1 MTQTK
6 YVVGAGGGCFTGDTL
21 VSTPNGQVRI
31 DELKEGSEVIS
42 FDDKANTHIAKV
54 LKVHVH
60 ENEQVYRYGFWGDEY
75 VDATPNHWVLNQYNA
90 FVAIGSLGFD
100 DCLVDV
106 MGHLRPI
113 TSRKDLGTATVYN
126 LTVEQQHTFI
136 ANNIRVHNAGI
147 GLRVAG
153 AGGGGG
159 KGGGG
164 SRSTPTE
171 ADDTLQ
177 SVQFANVV
185 DLISEG
191 EIGGLDDG
199 NKSIFLD
206 DTPVEAADG
215 SNNFEGFTIATRVG
229 TQTQTHLAGPFNAT
243 ERETGVS
250 VEVTKDN
257 PVTRSITDTD
267 VDRLRVTLTIP
278 SLQIL
283 EDDGDIVG
291 HSVQIKIQIQY
302 NGGGYN
308 DVINDTI
315 SGKSS
320 NRYQRDYLVDLT
332 GSFPVDVRVVRVSAD
347 ETSAKRASTTNFQSF
362 TEIIDEKFRYP
373 NSALVGL
380 RFDSRQFNSVPN
392 RKYLIRGIKVKIP
405 SNATVDTTTHL
416 GRITYS
422 GIWDGTFQAATW
434 TNDPAWCL
442 YDLLISER
450 YGAGVPE
457 STLDKYDFFAISQYC
472 NELVDNGAGGQEPRF
487 SLNMLINSRD
497 EVYNVIQQM
506 TAIFRGIAYYGAGT
520 LQLLQDKPSDPQY
533 LLSPSNVVDGIFQYQ
548 GTSQKAR
555 HTVAVVA
562 WQSYDT
568 RGDVEYEYVEDHDA
582 VAKYGIIKKDIKAV
596 GCYSQGQANR
606 IGKWTLLSEQNLTE
620 TIQFSIG
627 IESGIILR
635 PGMVVD
641 IADPVRAGR
650 RLSGRVKLSTTTKI
664 TTDSANGLVTALA
677 AANNP
682 KLSVILSTGLVEQR
696 DVPVG
701 GIKLIGGKET
711 ASIGRFDLETGS
723 DALLLEDGER
733 YMQQGTTVAD
743 GAEIDVATAFSEAP
757 VTGSIFLFQND
768 EIQSQ
773 QFRVLSVAEGEGG
786 TLGVSAIAYNSTIY
800 DAVEKDLELT
810 NRDISNLSL
819 IPNAVDSIS
828 LEEFLY
834 EEGSSV
840 HVGASISWNHDR
852 VNVSEFRVQYRIDND
867 NWQAVETSSPSVTL
881 RTLRAGRLYVQIQ
894 AKNSLGK
901 GSQITA
907 SNFQLVGKTAAPADV
922 ANFSMIP
929 VNGQARLTWTEATDL
944 DVRVGGYVRLRHSP
958 NLTSVTWP
966 NSTSISEQIAG
977 SATEAYADLKPGT
990 YSAKFVDSEGRESLN
1005 AALIEFTKPDL
1016 QSVQVVGAL
1025 GSTEDPSFSGIKTN
1039 LVVDAVT
1046 NELELGETGSE
1057 LAASGDFDLE
1067 DGTALLLEDASN
1079 YQLQGDNA
1087 LHTTGVY
1094 KFNGGNAFALS
1105 DVFSLRLNSTLRAR
1119 SFFPYGE
1126 KIDDEPDIDA
1136 VTDFDGAAPNTCDVK
1151 LFIQTTQDDP
1161 AGSPAYTSLRRFN
1174 NAEFKARAFKVE
1186 AHFSTGGGQ
1195 EQIAVDQLR
1204 IQAEMPIRTVTGTV
1218 TTSTSADVS
1227 VAYGAGNRFYVTP
1240 SVGIVFTTNA
1250 SGDYYVISNSTAT
1263 GFDVS
1268 VYNSSDTRIA
1278 KTVNW
1283 TATGYG
1289 IG

>member
-6 YVVGAGGGCFTGDTL
+6 YVVGAGGGGCFTGDTL
-21 VSTPNGQVRI
+21 VSTPDGQVRI

-42 FDDKANTHIAKV
+42 FDDKGNTHVAKV

-60 ENEQVYRYGFWGDEY
+60 ENEQVFRYGFWGDEY

-100 DCLVDV
+100 DCLIDV
-106 MGHLRPI
+106 MGHLRPMM
-113 TSRKDLGTATVYN
+113 SQEELGTFTVYN
-126 LTVEQQHTFI
+126 LTVERQHTFI
-136 ANNIRVHNAGI
+136 ANNIRVHNAGLGARI
-147 GLRVAG
+147 AG
-153 AGGGGG
+153 AGGGGR

-164 SRSTPTE
+164 RSTPTE

-177 SVQFANVV
+177 STQFANVL

-191 EIGGLDDG
+191 EIGGLENG

-215 SNNFEGFTIATRVG
+215 SNNFEGFSIVTRVG
-229 TQTQTHLAGPFNAT
+229 TQTQTHLAGPFNTT
-243 ERETGVS
+243 EREQAVN
-250 VEVTKDN
+250 VEVTKDIS
-257 PVTRSITDTD
+257 VTRQITDTD

-278 SLQIL
+278 SLQKI
-283 EDDGDIVG
+283 EDDGDIKGNRVK
-291 HSVQIKIQIQY
+291 IKIQIQY
-302 NGGGYN
+302 NNGGYN
-308 DVINDTI
+308 DVITDKI

-320 NRYQRDYLVDLT
+320 NRYQRDYLIDLT
-332 GSFPVDVRVVRVSAD
+332 GSFPVDVRMVRVSAD
-347 ETSAKRASTTNFQSF
+347 ETSTKRASTTIFQSF
-362 TEIIDEKFRYP
+362 TEIIDDKFRYP

-380 RFDSRQFNSVPN
+380 RFDSRQFSSIPT

-457 STLDKYDFFAISQYC
+457 SSLDKYDFFAISQYC
-472 NELVDNGAGGQEPRF
+472 NELVDDGAGDQEPRF
-487 SLNMLINSRD
+487 SCNMLINSRD

-506 TAIFRGIAYYGAGT
+506 TAIFRGISYYGVGT

-533 LLSPSNVVDGIFQYQ
+533 LLGPSNVVDGLFEYQ

-555 HTVAVVA
+555 HTVVVVA

-568 RGDVEYEYVEDHDA
+568 NGNVEYEYVEDHDA
-582 VAKYGIIKKDIKAV
+582 VAKYGIIKKDIKAI
-596 GCYSQGQANR
+596 GCYSQGQAHR

-620 TIQFSIG
+620 TIQFAVAL
-627 IESGIILR
+627 ESGIILR

-641 IADPVRAGR
+641 IADPVRAGAR
-650 RLSGRVKLSTTTKI
+650 RSGRIKSATTTQI
-664 TTDSANGLVTALA
+664 TTDSSNGLFTSLA

-682 KLSVILSTGLVEQR
+682 KLSVMLPTGLVER
-696 DVPVG
+696 KDVPVG
-701 GIKLIGGKET
+701 GI
-711 ASIGRFDLETGS
+711 
-723 DALLLEDGER
+723 
-733 YMQQGTTVAD
+733 TVLAD
-743 GAEIDVATAFSEAP
+743 GTAEIDVDSAFSEAP
-757 VTGSIFLFQND
+757 VAGSVFLFQND

-773 QFRVLSVAEGEGG
+773 QFRVVSVAESEEGIY
-786 TLGVSAIAYNSTIY
+786 GVSAVAYNSTIY
-800 DAVEKDLELT
+800 DAVESDNELT
-810 NRDISNLSL
+810 TRDITDLSL
-819 IPNAVDSIS
+819 IPNAVDSVS
-828 LEEFLY
+828 VEEFLY

-840 HVGASISWNHDR
+840 HVGALVSWNHDR
-852 VNVSEFRVQYRIDND
+852 VNVNEFVVQYRIDDD
-867 NWQAVETSSPSVTL
+867 NWQAVITSSPSVTL
-881 RTLRAGRLYVQIQ
+881 RTLRAGRFYVQIQ
-894 AKNSLGK
+894 AKNSLNK

-907 SNFQLVGKTAAPADV
+907 ADFQLEGKTAAPAGV
-922 ANFSMIP
+922 SGFSMIP
-929 VNGQARLTWTEATDL
+929 VNGQARLTWTQATEL

-958 NLTSVTWP
+958 NLSGVTWP

-990 YSAKFVDSEGRESLN
+990 YSAKFVDSGGRESLI
-1005 AALIEFTKPDL
+1005 AALIEFTKADL
-1016 QSVQVVGAL
+1016 QNVEVVGAL
-1025 GSTEDPSFSGIKTN
+1025 SSTEDPSFTGPKTN
-1039 LVVDAVT
+1039 LVVDAVN
-1046 NELELGETGSE
+1046 NELELGTTGEE
-1057 LAASGDFDLE
+1057 LSGLGILALE
-1067 DGTALLLEDASN
+1067 DGFNLLFEDGENLE
-1079 YQLQGDNA
+1079 LQGNSKF
-1087 LHTTGVY
+1087 HTSGVY

-1105 DVFSLRLNSTLRAR
+1105 DVFSLRLNSTLRVR
-1119 SFFPYGE
+1119 GFFPYGE
-1126 KIDDEPDIDA
+1126 RIDDEPDFDLI
-1136 VTDFDGAAPNTCDVK
+1136 TEFDGTAPNTTDVQ

-1161 AGSPAYTSLRRFN
+1161 AGSPTYTSLRRFN

-1186 AHFSTGGGQ
+1186 AHFSTGGPQ

-1204 IQAEMPIRTVTGTV
+1204 IEAEMPIRTLTGTV
-1218 TTSTSADVS
+1218 TTSPSADVS
-1227 VAYGAGNRFYVTP
+1227 VAYGAGNKFYVP
-1240 SVGIVFTTNA
+1240 PDVGIVMAAQA
-1250 SGDYYVISNSTAT
+1250 SGENYVISNPAAT

-1268 VYNSSDTRIA
+1268 VYDSPGGTRIQ
-1278 KTVNW
+1278 KTITW

>member
-6 YVVGAGGGCFTGDTL
+6 YVVGAGGG
-21 VSTPNGQVRI
+21 
-31 DELKEGSEVIS
+31 
-42 FDDKANTHIAKV
+42 
-54 LKVHVH
+54 
-60 ENEQVYRYGFWGDEY
+60 
-75 VDATPNHWVLNQYNA
+75 
-90 FVAIGSLGFD
+90 
-100 DCLVDV
+100 
-106 MGHLRPI
+106 
-113 TSRKDLGTATVYN
+113 
-126 LTVEQQHTFI
+126 
-136 ANNIRVHNAGI
+136 
-147 GLRVAG
+147 
-153 AGGGGG
+153 GG

-164 SRSTPTE
+164 RSTPTE

-177 SVQFANVV
+177 SKQFATVV

-191 EIGGLDDG
+191 EIGGLEDG

-206 DTPVEAADG
+206 DTPVQAANG
-215 SNNFEGFTIATRVG
+215 SNNFEGFTVVTRVG
-229 TQTQTHLAGPFNAT
+229 TQGQAHLPGKFGPPSDPEPVGAPATNEDGTDDGAVAG
-243 ERETGVS
+243 S
-250 VEVTKDN
+250 
-257 PVTRSITDTD
+257 VTRSIGSASSS
-267 VDRLRVTLTIP
+267 VDQVRVTLSIP
-278 SLQIL
+278 SLQVL
-283 EDDGDIVG
+283 ESDGDIVG
-291 HSVQIKIQIQY
+291 NSVQIKIQTQY
-302 NGGGYN
+302 ADQTEFS
-308 DVINDTI
+308 DVFTDTI

-320 NRYQRDYLVDLT
+320 NAYQRDYLINLT
-332 GSFPVDVRVVRVSAD
+332 GALPVQVRMLRVSRD
-347 ETSAKRASTTNFQSF
+347 EDSQKRQSTTIFQHY
-362 TEIIDEKFRYP
+362 TEIITDKFAYP

-380 RFDSRQFNSVPN
+380 RFDSSQFNSIPT

-422 GIWDGTFQAATW
+422 GVWDGTFQAATW

-457 STLDKYDFFAISQYC
+457 SALDKYDFFAISQYC
-472 NELVDNGAGGQEPRF
+472 NELVDDGAGDVEPRF

-506 TAIFRGIAYYGAGT
+506 TAIFRGISYYGAGT

-582 VAKYGIIKKDIKAV
+582 VAKYGIIKKDIKAI
-596 GCYSQGQANR
+596 GCYSQGQAHR

-620 TIQFSIG
+620 TIQFSVAID
-627 IESGIILR
+627 SGIILR

-650 RLSGRVKLSTTTKI
+650 RLSGRVKTATTTKI
-664 TTDSANGLVTALA
+664 VTDHADGLVTSLA

-682 KLSVILSTGLVEQR
+682 KLSVILPTGLVEQK

-701 GIKLIGGKET
+701 GITLVGGTET
-711 ASIGRFDLETGS
+711 DSIGRIDLENDV
-723 DALLLEDGER
+723 DALLLEDGDR
-733 YMQQGTTVAD
+733 YMQQGTTIAD
-743 GAEIDVATAFSEAP
+743 GAEIDVSSAFSEAP
-757 VTGSIFLFQND
+757 AAGSVFLFQND

-773 QFRVLSVAEGEGG
+773 QFRVVSVAESGEGIY
-786 TLGVSAIAYNSTIY
+786 GVSAVAYNSTIY
-800 DAVEKDLELT
+800 DAVESDNELT
-810 NRDISNLSL
+810 TRDISNLSL

-828 LEEFLY
+828 LNEFLY
-834 EEGSSV
+834 EEGSTV
-840 HVGASISWNHDR
+840 HVGASVSWNHDR
-852 VNVSEFRVQYRIDND
+852 VNVNEFRVQYRVDND

-907 SNFQLVGKTAAPADV
+907 ANFKLDGKTAAPANV
-922 ANFSMIP
+922 QGFSMIP
-929 VNGQARLTWTEATDL
+929 VNGQARLTWTQATDL

-958 NLTSVTWP
+958 DLSGVTWP
-966 NSTSISEQIAG
+966 NSTSISEQISG

-990 YSAKFVDSEGRESLN
+990 YSAKFVDSGGRESLT

-1016 QSVQVVGAL
+1016 ESVEVVGAL
-1025 GSTEDPSFSGIKTN
+1025 GSTEDPSFSGTKTN

-1057 LAASGDFDLE
+1057 LAATGDFDLE
-1067 DGTALLLEDASN
+1067 DGNSLLLEDGST

-1087 LHTTGVY
+1087 LHQSGTYV
-1094 KFNGGNAFALS
+1094 FNGGNTFTLS
-1105 DVFSLRLNSTLRAR
+1105 DVFSLRLDSTLRAR

-1126 KIDDEPDIDA
+1126 RIDDEPDIDA
-1136 VTDFDGAAPNTCDVK
+1136 VTDFDGTAPNTCDIE
-1151 LFIQTTQDDP
+1151 LYIRTTQDDP
-1161 AGSPAYTSLRRFN
+1161 AGSHTFTSWRRFN
-1174 NAEFKARAFKVE
+1174 NAQFKARGYQVKAE
-1186 AHFSTGGGQ
+1186 FSTGGPQ

-1204 IQAEMPIRTVTGTV
+1204 VQAAMPRRSVTGSV

-1227 VAYGAGNRFYVTP
+1227 VTYGTGNKFYVTP

-1250 SGDYYVISNSTAT
+1250 TGDYYVISNSTAT

-1268 VYNSSDTRIA
+1268 VYNFSDTRIA

>member
-6 YVVGAGGGCFTGDTL
+6 YVVGAGGG
-21 VSTPNGQVRI
+21 
-31 DELKEGSEVIS
+31 
-42 FDDKANTHIAKV
+42 
-54 LKVHVH
+54 
-60 ENEQVYRYGFWGDEY
+60 
-75 VDATPNHWVLNQYNA
+75 
-90 FVAIGSLGFD
+90 
-100 DCLVDV
+100 
-106 MGHLRPI
+106 
-113 TSRKDLGTATVYN
+113 
-126 LTVEQQHTFI
+126 
-136 ANNIRVHNAGI
+136 
-147 GLRVAG
+147 
-153 AGGGGG
+153 GG

-164 SRSTPTE
+164 RSTPTE

-177 SVQFANVV
+177 SKQFATVV

-191 EIGGLDDG
+191 EIGGLEDG

-206 DTPVEAADG
+206 DTPVQAANG
-215 SNNFEGFTIATRVG
+215 SNNFEGFTVVTRVG
-229 TQTQTHLAGPFNAT
+229 TQGQAHLPGKFGPPSDPEPVGAPATNEDGTDDGAVAG
-243 ERETGVS
+243 S
-250 VEVTKDN
+250 
-257 PVTRSITDTD
+257 VTRSIGSASSS
-267 VDRLRVTLTIP
+267 VDQVRVTLSIP
-278 SLQIL
+278 SLQVL
-283 EDDGDIVG
+283 ESDGDIVG
-291 HSVQIKIQIQY
+291 NSVQIKIQTQY
-302 NGGGYN
+302 ADQTEFS
-308 DVINDTI
+308 DVFTDTI

-320 NRYQRDYLVDLT
+320 NAYQRDYLINLT
-332 GSFPVDVRVVRVSAD
+332 GALPVQVRMLRVSRD
-347 ETSAKRASTTNFQSF
+347 EDSQKRQSTTIFQHY
-362 TEIIDEKFRYP
+362 TEIITDKFAYP

-380 RFDSRQFNSVPN
+380 RFDSSQFNSIPT

-422 GIWDGTFQAATW
+422 GVWDGTFQAATW

-472 NELVDNGAGGQEPRF
+472 NELVDDGAGDVEPRF

-506 TAIFRGIAYYGAGT
+506 TAIFRGISYYGAGT

-582 VAKYGIIKKDIKAV
+582 VAKYGIIKKDIKAI
-596 GCYSQGQANR
+596 GCYSQGQAHR

-620 TIQFSIG
+620 TIQFSVAID
-627 IESGIILR
+627 SGIILR

-650 RLSGRVKLSTTTKI
+650 RLSGRVKTATTTKI
-664 TTDSANGLVTALA
+664 VTDHADGLVTSLA

-682 KLSVILSTGLVEQR
+682 KLSVILPTGLVEQK

-701 GIKLIGGKET
+701 GITLVGGTET
-711 ASIGRFDLETGS
+711 DSIGRIDLENDV
-723 DALLLEDGER
+723 DALLLEDGDR
-733 YMQQGTTVAD
+733 YMQQGTTIAD
-743 GAEIDVATAFSEAP
+743 GAEIDVSSAFSEAP
-757 VTGSIFLFQND
+757 AAGSVFLFQND

-773 QFRVLSVAEGEGG
+773 QFRVVSVAESGEGIY
-786 TLGVSAIAYNSTIY
+786 GVSAVAYNSTIY
-800 DAVEKDLELT
+800 DAVESDNELT
-810 NRDISNLSL
+810 TRDISNLSL

-828 LEEFLY
+828 LNEFLY
-834 EEGSSV
+834 EEGSTV
-840 HVGASISWNHDR
+840 HVGASVSWNHDR
-852 VNVSEFRVQYRIDND
+852 VNVNEFRVQYRVDND

-907 SNFQLVGKTAAPADV
+907 ANFKLDGKTAAPANV
-922 ANFSMIP
+922 QGFSMIP
-929 VNGQARLTWTEATDL
+929 VNGQARLTWTQATDL

-958 NLTSVTWP
+958 DLSGVTWP
-966 NSTSISEQIAG
+966 NSTSISEQISG

-990 YSAKFVDSEGRESLN
+990 YSAKFVDSGGRESLT

-1016 QSVQVVGAL
+1016 ESVEVVGAL
-1025 GSTEDPSFSGIKTN
+1025 GSTEDPSFSGTKTN

-1057 LAASGDFDLE
+1057 LAATGDFDLE
-1067 DGTALLLEDASN
+1067 DGNSLLLEDGST

-1087 LHTTGVY
+1087 LHQSGTYV
-1094 KFNGGNAFALS
+1094 FNGGNTFTLS
-1105 DVFSLRLNSTLRAR
+1105 DVFSLRLDSTLRAR

-1126 KIDDEPDIDA
+1126 RIDDEPDIDA
-1136 VTDFDGAAPNTCDVK
+1136 VTDFDGTAPNTCDIE
-1151 LFIQTTQDDP
+1151 LYIRTTQDDP
-1161 AGSPAYTSLRRFN
+1161 AGSHTFTSWRRFN
-1174 NAEFKARAFKVE
+1174 NAQFKARGYQVKAE
-1186 AHFSTGGGQ
+1186 FSTGGPQ

-1204 IQAEMPIRTVTGTV
+1204 VQAAMPRRSVTGSV

-1227 VAYGAGNRFYVTP
+1227 VTYGTGNKFYVTP

-1250 SGDYYVISNSTAT
+1250 TGDYYVISNSTAT

-1268 VYNSSDTRIA
+1268 VYDLNDNRLA
-1278 KTVNW
+1278 KAVNW

>member
-6 YVVGAGGGCFTGDTL
+6 YVV
-21 VSTPNGQVRI
+21 
-31 DELKEGSEVIS
+31 
-42 FDDKANTHIAKV
+42 
-54 LKVHVH
+54 
-60 ENEQVYRYGFWGDEY
+60 
-75 VDATPNHWVLNQYNA
+75 
-90 FVAIGSLGFD
+90 
-100 DCLVDV
+100 
-106 MGHLRPI
+106 
-113 TSRKDLGTATVYN
+113 
-126 LTVEQQHTFI
+126 
-136 ANNIRVHNAGI
+136 
-147 GLRVAG
+147 G

-177 SVQFANVV
+177 STQFANVL
-185 DLISEG
+185 DLLSEG
-191 EIGGLDDG
+191 EIGGLENG

-206 DTPVEAADG
+206 DTPVQAADG
-215 SNNFEGFTIATRVG
+215 TNNFEGFTVVTRTG
-229 TQTQTHLAGPFNAT
+229 TQAQSHLPGPFNAT
-243 ERETGVS
+243 ERETSVG
-250 VEVTKDN
+250 VEVTN
-257 PVTRSITDTD
+257 SSSVTRSITDTD

-278 SLQIL
+278 SLQVL

-291 HSVQIKIQIQY
+291 HSVRIKIQIQY

-308 DVINDTI
+308 DVIDDTI

-320 NRYQRDYLVDLT
+320 NRYQRDYLVNLT
-332 GSFPVDVRVVRVSAD
+332 GSFPVDVRMVRVSAD
-347 ETSAKRASTTNFQSF
+347 ETSTKRASTTIFQSF
-362 TEIIDEKFRYP
+362 TEIIDDKFRYP

-380 RFDSRQFNSVPN
+380 RFDSRQFNSIPS

-416 GRITYS
+416 GRLTYS

-457 STLDKYDFFAISQYC
+457 STLDKYDFFAVSQYC
-472 NELVDNGAGGQEPRF
+472 NELVDNGAGDLEPRF

-497 EVYNVIQQM
+497 EVYNVIKQM

-568 RGDVEYEYVEDHDA
+568 RGDIEYEYVEDHDA
-582 VAKYGIIKKDIKAV
+582 VAKYGIIKKDIKAI
-596 GCYSQGQANR
+596 GCYSQGQAHR

-620 TIQFSIG
+620 TIQFSVA

-650 RLSGRVKLSTTTKI
+650 RLSGRVKLATTTKI

-682 KLSVILSTGLVEQR
+682 KLSVILPTGLVEQR

-701 GIKLIGGKET
+701 GITLVGGTET
-711 ASIGRFDLETGS
+711 DSIGRFDLENET
-723 DALLLEDGER
+723 DALLLEDGNR
-733 YMQQGTTVAD
+733 YMQQGTTIAD
-743 GAEIDVATAFSEAP
+743 GAEIDVASAFSEAP
-757 VTGSIFLFQND
+757 VVGSVFLFQND

-773 QFRVLSVAEGEGG
+773 QFRVVSVAEAEDGIY
-786 TLGVSAIAYNSTIY
+786 GVSAVAYNSTIY
-800 DAVEKDLELT
+800 DAVESDVELT
-810 NRDISNLSL
+810 TRDISNLSL

-828 LEEFLY
+828 LDEFLY

-840 HVGASISWNHDR
+840 HVGASVSWNHDR
-852 VNVSEFRVQYRIDND
+852 VNVSEFRVQYRVDND

-907 SNFQLVGKTAAPADV
+907 SNFQLAGKTAAPADV
-922 ANFSMIP
+922 SNFSMIP
-929 VNGQARLTWTEATDL
+929 VNGQARLTWTQATDL

-958 NLTSVTWP
+958 DLSSVTWP

-990 YSAKFVDSEGRESLN
+990 YSAKFVDSGGRESLN

-1016 QSVQVVGAL
+1016 ESVEVVGAL
-1025 GSTEDPSFSGIKTN
+1025 GSTEDPSFTGTKTN
-1039 LVVDAVT
+1039 LVVDAVN

-1057 LAASGDFDLE
+1057 LAATGDFDLE
-1067 DGTALLLEDASN
+1067 DGNALLLEDDN
-1079 YQLQGDNA
+1079 TYLLQGDNA
-1087 LHTTGVY
+1087 LHESGTYV
-1094 KFNGGNAFALS
+1094 FNGGNTFTLS
-1105 DVFSLRLNSTLRAR
+1105 DVFSLRLDSTLRAR

-1136 VTDFDGAAPNTCDVK
+1136 VTDFDGVAPNTCDVE
-1151 LFIQTTQDDP
+1151 LYIRTTQDDP
-1161 AGSPAYTSLRRFN
+1161 AGSPTFTSWRRFN
-1174 NAEFKARAFKVE
+1174 NAQFKARGYQVKAE
-1186 AHFSTGGGQ
+1186 FSTAGPQ

-1204 IQAEMPIRTVTGTV
+1204 VEAAMPRRSVTGSV

-1227 VAYGAGNRFYVTP
+1227 VSYGTGNKFYVTP

-1250 SGDYYVISNSTAT
+1250 TGDYYVISNSSAT

>member
-6 YVVGAGGGCFTGDTL
+6 YVVGAGGG
-21 VSTPNGQVRI
+21 
-31 DELKEGSEVIS
+31 
-42 FDDKANTHIAKV
+42 
-54 LKVHVH
+54 
-60 ENEQVYRYGFWGDEY
+60 
-75 VDATPNHWVLNQYNA
+75 
-90 FVAIGSLGFD
+90 
-100 DCLVDV
+100 
-106 MGHLRPI
+106 
-113 TSRKDLGTATVYN
+113 
-126 LTVEQQHTFI
+126 
-136 ANNIRVHNAGI
+136 
-147 GLRVAG
+147 
-153 AGGGGG
+153 GG
-159 KGGGG
+159 KGGGGG

-177 SVQFANVV
+177 SVQFANVL

-206 DTPVEAADG
+206 DTPIEAADG
-215 SNNFEGFTIATRVG
+215 TDNFEGFTVATRVG
-229 TQTQTHLAGPFNAT
+229 TQAQTHLAGPFNTT
-243 ERETGVS
+243 ERETAVN
-250 VEVTKDN
+250 VEVTN
-257 PVTRSITDTD
+257 SASVTRQVTDTD

-278 SLQIL
+278 TLQIV

-291 HSVQIKIQIQY
+291 HSVRIKIQIQY

-308 DVINDTI
+308 DVIDDTI

-320 NRYQRDYLVDLT
+320 NRYQRDYLVNLT
-332 GSFPVDVRVVRVSAD
+332 GSFPVDVRMVRVSAD
-347 ETSAKRASTTNFQSF
+347 ETSTRRGSTTIFQSF
-362 TEIIDEKFRYP
+362 TEIIDDKFRYP

-380 RFDSRQFNSVPN
+380 RFDSRQFNSIPA

-405 SNATVDTTTHL
+405 SNATVDTTTHI
-416 GRITYS
+416 GRLTYS

-442 YDLLISER
+442 YDLLISTR

-457 STLDKYDFFAISQYC
+457 STLDKYDFFAVSQYC
-472 NELVDNGAGGQEPRF
+472 NELVDDGAGDVEPRF

-506 TAIFRGIAYYGAGT
+506 TAIFRGISYYGAGT

-533 LLSPSNVVDGIFQYQ
+533 LLSPSNVVDGLFQYQ

-582 VAKYGIIKKDIKAV
+582 VAKYGIIKKDIKAI
-596 GCYSQGQANR
+596 GCYSQGQAHR

-620 TIQFSIG
+620 TIQFSVAID
-627 IESGIILR
+627 SGIILR

-650 RLSGRVKLSTTTKI
+650 RLSGRVKIATTTKI
-664 TTDSANGLVTALA
+664 VTDHADGLVTALA

-682 KLSVILSTGLVEQR
+682 KLSVILPTGLVEQR
-696 DVPVG
+696 NVPVG
-701 GIKLIGGKET
+701 GITLVGGTET
-711 ASIGRFDLETGS
+711 DSIGRIDLENDV
-723 DALLLEDGER
+723 DALLLENGDR
-733 YMQQGTTVAD
+733 YVQQGTTIAD
-743 GAEIDVATAFSEAP
+743 GAEIDVSSAFSEAP
-757 VTGSIFLFQND
+757 AAGSVFLFQND

-773 QFRVLSVAEGEGG
+773 QFRVVSVAESGDGIY
-786 TLGVSAIAYNSTIY
+786 GVSAVAYNSTIY
-800 DAVEKDLELT
+800 DAVESDNELT

-828 LEEFLY
+828 LDEFLY

-840 HVGASISWNHDR
+840 HVGASVSWNHDR
-852 VNVSEFRVQYRIDND
+852 VNVNEFRVQYRVDND

-907 SNFQLVGKTAAPADV
+907 SNFQLSGKTAAPADV
-922 ANFSMIP
+922 SNFSMIP
-929 VNGQARLTWTEATDL
+929 VNGQARLTWTQATDL

-958 NLTSVTWP
+958 DLSGVTWP
-966 NSTSISEQIAG
+966 NSTSISEQISG

-990 YSAKFVDSEGRESLN
+990 YSAKFVDSGGRESLN

-1016 QSVQVVGAL
+1016 ESVEVVGAL
-1025 GSTEDPSFSGIKTN
+1025 GSTEDSSFTGTKTN
-1039 LVVDAVT
+1039 LVVDAVN
-1046 NELELGETGSE
+1046 NELELATTGSE
-1057 LAASGDFDLE
+1057 LNPLGDFDLE
-1067 DGTALLLEDASN
+1067 DGNALLLEDGSN
-1079 YQLQGDNA
+1079 FTLQGDSA
-1087 LHTTGVY
+1087 LHQSGTYV
-1094 KFNGGNAFALS
+1094 FNGGNTFTLS
-1105 DVFSLRLNSTLRAR
+1105 DVFSLRLDSTLRAR

-1126 KIDDEPDIDA
+1126 RIDDEPDIDA
-1136 VTDFDGAAPNTCDVK
+1136 VTDFDGTAPNTCDVE
-1151 LFIQTTQDDP
+1151 LYIRTTQDDP
-1161 AGSPAYTSLRRFN
+1161 AGSPTFTSWRRFN
-1174 NAEFKARAFKVE
+1174 NAQFKARGYQVKAE
-1186 AHFSTGGGQ
+1186 FSTGGPQ

-1204 IQAEMPIRTVTGTV
+1204 VQAAMPRRSATGSV
-1218 TTSTSADVS
+1218 TTSASADVS
-1227 VAYGAGNRFYVTP
+1227 VTYGTGNKFYVTP

-1250 SGDYYVISNSTAT
+1250 TGDYYVISNSTAT

-1268 VYNSSDTRIA
+1268 VYDLNDNRLA
-1278 KTVNW
+1278 KAVNW

>member
-1 MTQTK
+1 MTETK
-6 YVVGAGGGCFTGDTL
+6 YIVGAGGGNKF
-21 VSTPNGQVRI
+21 
-31 DELKEGSEVIS
+31 
-42 FDDKANTHIAKV
+42 
-54 LKVHVH
+54 
-60 ENEQVYRYGFWGDEY
+60 
-75 VDATPNHWVLNQYNA
+75 
-90 FVAIGSLGFD
+90 
-100 DCLVDV
+100 
-106 MGHLRPI
+106 
-113 TSRKDLGTATVYN
+113 
-126 LTVEQQHTFI
+126 
-136 ANNIRVHNAGI
+136 
-147 GLRVAG
+147 
-153 AGGGGG
+153 GGNDSGG
-159 KGGGG
+159 
-164 SRSTPTE
+164 TE

-177 SVQFANVV
+177 SVQFANVL

-191 EIGGLDDG
+191 EIGGLEDG

-206 DTPVEAADG
+206 DTPVQAADG
-215 SNNFEGFTIATRVG
+215 TDNFEGFRVVTRVG
-229 TQTQTHLAGPFNAT
+229 TQGQTHLAGPFNTT
-243 ERETGVS
+243 ERETSVG
-250 VEVTKDN
+250 VEVTQDTS
-257 PVTRSITDTD
+257 VTRSITDTD

-291 HSVQIKIQIQY
+291 HSVNIKIQIQY

-308 DVINDTI
+308 DVIDDTI

-320 NRYQRDYLVDLT
+320 NRYQRDYLISLT
-332 GSFPVDVRVVRVSAD
+332 GSFPVDVRMVRVSAD
-347 ETSAKRASTTNFQSF
+347 ETSQKRANKTIFQSF
-362 TEIIDEKFRYP
+362 TEIIDDKFRYP

-380 RFDSRQFNSVPN
+380 RFDSRQFSSIPT

-422 GIWDGTFQAATW
+422 GVWDGTFQAATW

-472 NELVDNGAGGQEPRF
+472 NALVNDGAGNQEPRF

-497 EVYNVIQQM
+497 EVYNVIKQM

-582 VAKYGIIKKDIKAV
+582 VAKYGIIKKDIKAI
-596 GCYSQGQANR
+596 GCYSQGQAHR

-620 TIQFSIG
+620 TIQFSVA

-635 PGMVVD
+635 PGMVIDV
-641 IADPVRAGR
+641 ADPVRAGAR
-650 RLSGRVKLSTTTKI
+650 RSGRVKSATTTQI
-664 TTDSANGLVTALA
+664 TTDSSNGLTTSLA

-682 KLSVILSTGLVEQR
+682 KLSVMLSTGLVEQK

-701 GIKLIGGKET
+701 GIT
-711 ASIGRFDLETGS
+711 
-723 DALLLEDGER
+723 LLDDG
-733 YMQQGTTVAD
+733 T
-743 GAEIDVATAFSEAP
+743 AEIDVDEAFSEAP
-757 VTGSIFLFQND
+757 AAGTVFLFQND
-768 EIQSQ
+768 EVQSQ
-773 QFRVLSVAEGEGG
+773 QFRVVSVAEAEDGVY
-786 TLGVSAIAYNSTIY
+786 GVSAVAYNSTIY
-800 DAVEKDLELT
+800 DAVESDVELT
-810 NRDISNLSL
+810 SRDISNLSL

-828 LEEFLY
+828 TEEFLY
-834 EEGSSV
+834 EEASGV
-840 HVGASISWNHDR
+840 FVGASVSWNHDR

-867 NWQAVETSSPSVTL
+867 NWQAIDTSSPSVTL
-881 RTLRAGRLYVQIQ
+881 RNLRAGRLYVQIQ
-894 AKNSLGK
+894 AKNYLNK
-901 GSQITA
+901 GSQITTDD
-907 SNFQLVGKTAAPADV
+907 FELQGKTAAPAAV
-922 ANFSMIP
+922 TNFSMIP
-929 VNGQARLTWTEATDL
+929 VNGQARLTWTQSTDL

-958 NLTSVTWP
+958 DLSGVTWP
-966 NSTSISEQIAG
+966 TSTSISKQIAG
-977 SATEAYADLKPGT
+977 SATEAYADLKAGT
-990 YSAKFVDSEGRESLN
+990 YSAKFVDSGGRESIN
-1005 AALIEFTKPDL
+1005 AALIEFTKADL
-1016 QSVQVVGAL
+1016 QNVEIVGAL
-1025 GSTEDPSFSGIKTN
+1025 GSTEDPSFSGTKTN
-1039 LVVDAVT
+1039 LVVDTAN
-1046 NELELGETGSE
+1046 NELELATTGNE
-1057 LAASGDFDLE
+1057 LNPLGDFDLE
-1067 DGTALLLEDASN
+1067 DGNALLLEDDSN
-1079 YQLQGDNA
+1079 YTLQGDSE
-1087 LHTTGVY
+1087 LHESGTYV
-1094 KFNGGNAFALS
+1094 FNGGNTFTLS
-1105 DVFSLRLNSTLRAR
+1105 DVFSLRLDSTLRAR

-1126 KIDDEPDIDA
+1126 RIDDEPDFDEI
-1136 VTDFDGAAPNTCDVK
+1136 TEFDGSAPNTCDVE
-1151 LFIQTTQDDP
+1151 LYIRTTQDDP
-1161 AGSPAYTSLRRFN
+1161 ANDPTFTSWRSFN
-1174 NAEFKARAFKVE
+1174 NAEFKARGFQVKAE
-1186 AHFSTGGGQ
+1186 FSTGGPQ

-1204 IQAEMPIRTVTGTV
+1204 VEAQMPRRSVTGSV

-1227 VAYGAGNRFYVTP
+1227 VTYGAGNKFYVTP

-1250 SGDYYVISNSTAT
+1250 SGDYYVISNSSAT

>member
-6 YVVGAGGGCFTGDTL
+6 YVVGAGGG
-21 VSTPNGQVRI
+21 
-31 DELKEGSEVIS
+31 
-42 FDDKANTHIAKV
+42 
-54 LKVHVH
+54 
-60 ENEQVYRYGFWGDEY
+60 
-75 VDATPNHWVLNQYNA
+75 
-90 FVAIGSLGFD
+90 
-100 DCLVDV
+100 
-106 MGHLRPI
+106 
-113 TSRKDLGTATVYN
+113 
-126 LTVEQQHTFI
+126 
-136 ANNIRVHNAGI
+136 
-147 GLRVAG
+147 
-153 AGGGGG
+153 GG

-164 SRSTPTE
+164 RSTPTE

-177 SVQFANVV
+177 SKQFATVV

-191 EIGGLDDG
+191 EIGGLEDG

-206 DTPVEAADG
+206 DTPVQAANG
-215 SNNFEGFTIATRVG
+215 SNNFEGFTVVTRVG
-229 TQTQTHLAGPFNAT
+229 TQGQAHLPGKFGPPSDPEPVGAPATNEDGTDDGAVAG
-243 ERETGVS
+243 S
-250 VEVTKDN
+250 
-257 PVTRSITDTD
+257 VTRSIGSASSS
-267 VDRLRVTLTIP
+267 VDQVRVTLSIP
-278 SLQIL
+278 SLQVL
-283 EDDGDIVG
+283 ESDGDIVG
-291 HSVQIKIQIQY
+291 NSVQIKIQTQY
-302 NGGGYN
+302 ADQTEFS
-308 DVINDTI
+308 DVFTDTI

-320 NRYQRDYLVDLT
+320 NAYQRDYLINLT
-332 GSFPVDVRVVRVSAD
+332 GALPVQVRMLRVSRD
-347 ETSAKRASTTNFQSF
+347 EDSQKRQSTTIFQHY
-362 TEIIDEKFRYP
+362 TEIITDKFAYP

-380 RFDSRQFNSVPN
+380 RFDSSQFNSIPT

-422 GIWDGTFQAATW
+422 GVWDGTFQAATW

-457 STLDKYDFFAISQYC
+457 SALDKYDFFAISQYC
-472 NELVDNGAGGQEPRF
+472 NELVDDGAGDVEPRF

-506 TAIFRGIAYYGAGT
+506 TAIFRGISYYGAGT

-582 VAKYGIIKKDIKAV
+582 VAKYGIIKKDIKAI
-596 GCYSQGQANR
+596 GCYSQGQAHR

-620 TIQFSIG
+620 TIQFSVAID
-627 IESGIILR
+627 SGIILR

-650 RLSGRVKLSTTTKI
+650 RLSGRVKTATTTKI
-664 TTDSANGLVTALA
+664 VTDHADGLVTSLA

-682 KLSVILSTGLVEQR
+682 KLSVILPTGLVEQK

-701 GIKLIGGKET
+701 GITLVGGTET
-711 ASIGRFDLETGS
+711 DSIGRIDLENDV
-723 DALLLEDGER
+723 DALLLEDGDR
-733 YMQQGTTVAD
+733 YMQQGTTIAD
-743 GAEIDVATAFSEAP
+743 GAEIDVSSAFSEAP
-757 VTGSIFLFQND
+757 AAGSVFLFQND

-773 QFRVLSVAEGEGG
+773 QFRVVSVAESGEGIY
-786 TLGVSAIAYNSTIY
+786 GVSAVAYNSTIY
-800 DAVEKDLELT
+800 DAVESDNELT
-810 NRDISNLSL
+810 TRDISNLSL

-828 LEEFLY
+828 LNEFLY
-834 EEGSSV
+834 EEGSTV
-840 HVGASISWNHDR
+840 HVGASVSWNHDR
-852 VNVSEFRVQYRIDND
+852 VNVNEFRVQYRVDND

-907 SNFQLVGKTAAPADV
+907 ANFKLDGKTAAPANV
-922 ANFSMIP
+922 QGFSMIP
-929 VNGQARLTWTEATDL
+929 VNGQARLTWTQATDL

-958 NLTSVTWP
+958 DLSGVTWP
-966 NSTSISEQIAG
+966 NSTSISEQISG

-990 YSAKFVDSEGRESLN
+990 YSAKFVDSGGRESLT

-1016 QSVQVVGAL
+1016 ESVEVVGAL
-1025 GSTEDPSFSGIKTN
+1025 GSTEDPSFSGTKTN

-1057 LAASGDFDLE
+1057 LAATGDFDLE
-1067 DGTALLLEDASN
+1067 DGNSLLLEDGST

-1087 LHTTGVY
+1087 LHQSGTYV
-1094 KFNGGNAFALS
+1094 FNGGNTFTLS
-1105 DVFSLRLNSTLRAR
+1105 DVFSLRLDSTLRAR

-1126 KIDDEPDIDA
+1126 RIDDEPDIDA
-1136 VTDFDGAAPNTCDVK
+1136 VTDFDGTAPNTCDIE
-1151 LFIQTTQDDP
+1151 LYIRTTQDDP
-1161 AGSPAYTSLRRFN
+1161 AGSHTFTSWRRFN
-1174 NAEFKARAFKVE
+1174 NAQFKARGYQVKAE
-1186 AHFSTGGGQ
+1186 FSTGGPQ

-1204 IQAEMPIRTVTGTV
+1204 VQAAMPRRSVTGSV

-1227 VAYGAGNRFYVTP
+1227 VTYGTGNKFYVTP

-1250 SGDYYVISNSTAT
+1250 TGDYYVISNSTAT

-1268 VYNSSDTRIA
+1268 VYDLNDNRLA
-1278 KTVNW
+1278 KAVNW

>member
-6 YVVGAGGGCFTGDTL
+6 YVV
-21 VSTPNGQVRI
+21 
-31 DELKEGSEVIS
+31 
-42 FDDKANTHIAKV
+42 
-54 LKVHVH
+54 
-60 ENEQVYRYGFWGDEY
+60 
-75 VDATPNHWVLNQYNA
+75 
-90 FVAIGSLGFD
+90 
-100 DCLVDV
+100 
-106 MGHLRPI
+106 
-113 TSRKDLGTATVYN
+113 
-126 LTVEQQHTFI
+126 
-136 ANNIRVHNAGI
+136 
-147 GLRVAG
+147 G

-171 ADDTLQ
+171 SDDTLQ
-177 SVQFANVV
+177 STQFANVL

-206 DTPVEAADG
+206 DTPVQAADG
-215 SNNFEGFTIATRVG
+215 TNNFEGFTIVTRVG

-243 ERETGVS
+243 ERETAVGVEATNS
-250 VEVTKDN
+250 SS
-257 PVTRSITDTD
+257 VTRSITDTT

-278 SLQIL
+278 SLQVL

-291 HSVQIKIQIQY
+291 HSVRIKIQIQY

-308 DVINDTI
+308 DVIDDTI

-332 GSFPVDVRVVRVSAD
+332 GSFPVDVRMVRVSAD
-347 ETSAKRASTTNFQSF
+347 ETSTKRASTTIFQSF
-362 TEIIDEKFRYP
+362 TEIIDDKFRYP

-380 RFDSRQFNSVPN
+380 RFDSRQFNSIPS

-416 GRITYS
+416 GRLTYS

-472 NELVDNGAGGQEPRF
+472 NELVDDGAGDQEPRF

-506 TAIFRGIAYYGAGT
+506 TAIFRGISYYGAGT

-533 LLSPSNVVDGIFQYQ
+533 LLSPSNVVDGLFQYQ

-568 RGDVEYEYVEDHDA
+568 RGDIEYEYVEDHDA
-582 VAKYGIIKKDIKAV
+582 VAKYGIIKKDIKAI
-596 GCYSQGQANR
+596 GCYSQGQAHR

-620 TIQFSIG
+620 TIQFSVAID
-627 IESGIILR
+627 SGIILR

-650 RLSGRVKLSTTTKI
+650 RLSGRVKTATTTKI
-664 TTDSANGLVTALA
+664 VTDHADGLATALA

-682 KLSVILSTGLVEQR
+682 KLSVILPTGLVEQK

-701 GIKLIGGKET
+701 GITLVGGTET
-711 ASIGRFDLETGS
+711 DSIGRIDLENDV
-723 DALLLEDGER
+723 DALLLEDGDR
-733 YMQQGTTVAD
+733 FLQQGTTIPD
-743 GAEIDVATAFSEAP
+743 GAEIDVSSAFSEAP
-757 VTGSIFLFQND
+757 AAGSVFLFQND

-773 QFRVLSVAEGEGG
+773 QFRVVSVAESGEGIY
-786 TLGVSAIAYNSTIY
+786 GVSAVAYNSTIY
-800 DAVEKDLELT
+800 DAVESDNELT

-840 HVGASISWNHDR
+840 HVGASVSWNHDR
-852 VNVSEFRVQYRIDND
+852 VNVSEFRVQYRVDND

-907 SNFQLVGKTAAPADV
+907 SNFQLDGKTAAPGNV
-922 ANFSMIP
+922 TGFSMIP
-929 VNGQARLTWTEATDL
+929 VNGQARLTWTQATDL

-958 NLTSVTWP
+958 DLSGVTWP

-990 YSAKFVDSEGRESLN
+990 YSAKFVDSGGRESLT

-1016 QSVQVVGAL
+1016 ESVEVVGAL
-1025 GSTEDPSFSGIKTN
+1025 GSTEDPSFTGTKTN
-1039 LVVDAVT
+1039 LVVDTVN
-1046 NELELGETGSE
+1046 NELELGTTGNE
-1057 LAASGDFDLE
+1057 LSALGDFDLE
-1067 DGTALLLEDASN
+1067 DGNALLLEDGDT
-1079 YQLQGDNA
+1079 YELQGDSE
-1087 LHTTGVY
+1087 LHTSGTYV
-1094 KFNGGNAFALS
+1094 FNGGNTFTLS
-1105 DVFSLRLNSTLRAR
+1105 DVFSLKLDSTLRAR

-1126 KIDDEPDIDA
+1126 RIDDEPDFDA
-1136 VTDFDGAAPNTCDVK
+1136 ITEFDGTAPNTCDVE
-1151 LFIQTTQDDP
+1151 LYIRTTQDDP
-1161 AGSPAYTSLRRFN
+1161 AGSPTFTSWRRFN
-1174 NAEFKARAFKVE
+1174 NAQFKARGYQVKAE
-1186 AHFSTGGGQ
+1186 FSTGGPQ

-1204 IQAEMPIRTVTGTV
+1204 VQAAMPRRSVTGSV

-1227 VAYGAGNRFYVTP
+1227 VTYGTNNKFYVTP
-1240 SVGIVFTTNA
+1240 AVGITFNA
-1250 SGDYYVISNSTAT
+1250 QSSNEHYEVTNSTAT
-1263 GFDVS
+1263 GFDLS
-1268 VYNSSDTRIA
+1268 VYHGTNQRVARDVT
-1278 KTVNW
+1278 W

>member
-6 YVVGAGGGCFTGDTL
+6 YIVGAGGGSKFGGDN
-21 VSTPNGQVRI
+21 S
-31 DELKEGSEVIS
+31 
-42 FDDKANTHIAKV
+42 
-54 LKVHVH
+54 
-60 ENEQVYRYGFWGDEY
+60 
-75 VDATPNHWVLNQYNA
+75 
-90 FVAIGSLGFD
+90 
-100 DCLVDV
+100 
-106 MGHLRPI
+106 
-113 TSRKDLGTATVYN
+113 
-126 LTVEQQHTFI
+126 
-136 ANNIRVHNAGI
+136 
-147 GLRVAG
+147 
-153 AGGGGG
+153 GG
-159 KGGGG
+159 
-164 SRSTPTE
+164 TE

-177 SVQFANVV
+177 SVQFANVL

-191 EIGGLDDG
+191 EIGGLEDG

-206 DTPVEAADG
+206 DTPVQAADG
-215 SNNFEGFTIATRVG
+215 TNNFEGFTIVTRVG
-229 TQTQTHLAGPFNAT
+229 TQAQTHLPGPFNTT
-243 ERETGVS
+243 ERETAVG
-250 VEVTKDN
+250 VEVTQDSS
-257 PVTRSITDTD
+257 VTRTITDTD

-291 HSVQIKIQIQY
+291 HSVNVKIQIQY

-308 DVINDTI
+308 DVIDDTI

-320 NRYQRDYLVDLT
+320 NRYQRDYLVNLT
-332 GSFPVDVRVVRVSAD
+332 GSFPVDVRMVRISDD
-347 ETSAKRASTTNFQSF
+347 ETSQKRANKTIFQSF
-362 TEIIDEKFRYP
+362 TEIIDDKFRYP

-380 RFDSRQFNSVPN
+380 RFDSRQFSNIPT

-457 STLDKYDFFAISQYC
+457 SSLDKYDFFAISQYC
-472 NELVDNGAGGQEPRF
+472 NALVSDGASNQEPRF

-582 VAKYGIIKKDIKAV
+582 VAKYGIIKKDIKAI
-596 GCYSQGQANR
+596 GCYSQGQAHR

-620 TIQFSIG
+620 TIQFSVA

-635 PGMVVD
+635 PGMVID
-641 IADPVRAGR
+641 IADPVKAGAR
-650 RLSGRVKLSTTTKI
+650 RSGRVKSATTTQI
-664 TTDSANGLVTALA
+664 TTDSSNGLTTSLA

-682 KLSVILSTGLVEQR
+682 KLSVMLSTGLVEQK

-701 GIKLIGGKET
+701 GIT
-711 ASIGRFDLETGS
+711 
-723 DALLLEDGER
+723 LL
-733 YMQQGTTVAD
+733 AD
-743 GAEIDVATAFSEAP
+743 GTAEIDVSSAFSEAP
-757 VTGSIFLFQND
+757 AAGTVFLFQND
-768 EIQSQ
+768 DVQSQ
-773 QFRVLSVAEGEGG
+773 QFRVVSVAEAEEGIY
-786 TLGVSAIAYNSTIY
+786 GVSAVAYNSTIY
-800 DAVEKDLELT
+800 DAVESDVELT

-819 IPNAVDSIS
+819 IPNAVDSVTT
-828 LEEFLY
+828 EEFLY
-834 EEGSSV
+834 EEASGV
-840 HVGASISWNHDR
+840 FVGASVSWNHDR

-867 NWQAVETSSPSVTL
+867 NWQAIDTSSPSVTL
-881 RTLRAGRLYVQIQ
+881 RNLRAGRLYVQIQ
-894 AKNSLGK
+894 AKNYLNK
-901 GSQITA
+901 GSQITIA
-907 SNFQLVGKTAAPADV
+907 DFELQGKTAAPAAV
-922 ANFSMIP
+922 TNFSMIP
-929 VNGQARLTWTEATDL
+929 VNGQARLTWTQAADL

-958 NLTSVTWP
+958 DLSGVTWP
-966 NSTSISEQIAG
+966 TSTSISEQIAG
-977 SATEAYADLKPGT
+977 SATEAYADLKAGT
-990 YSAKFVDSEGRESLN
+990 YSAKFVDSGGRESLT
-1005 AALIEFTKPDL
+1005 AALIEFTKADL
-1016 QSVQVVGAL
+1016 QSVEVVGAL
-1025 GSTEDPSFSGIKTN
+1025 GSTEDPSFTGTKTN
-1039 LVVDAVT
+1039 LTVDT
-1046 NELELGETGSE
+1046 TNNELELATTGNE
-1057 LAASGDFDLE
+1057 LQPLGDFDLE
-1067 DGTALLLEDASN
+1067 DGNALLLEDDGN
-1079 YQLQGDNA
+1079 FTLQGDSE
-1087 LHTTGVY
+1087 LHQSGTYV
-1094 KFNGGNAFALS
+1094 FNGGNTFTLS
-1105 DVFSLRLNSTLRAR
+1105 DVFSLRLDSTLRAR

-1126 KIDDEPDIDA
+1126 RIDDEPDFDLI
-1136 VTDFDGAAPNTCDVK
+1136 TEFDGIAPNTCDVE
-1151 LFIQTTQDDP
+1151 LYIRTTQDDP
-1161 AGSPAYTSLRRFN
+1161 AGSPTFTSWRRFN
-1174 NAEFKARAFKVE
+1174 NAEFKARGYQVKAE
-1186 AHFSTGGGQ
+1186 FSTGGPQ

-1204 IQAEMPIRTVTGTV
+1204 VQAAMPRRTLTGTV

-1227 VAYGAGNRFYVTP
+1227 VTYGTGNKFYVTP

-1250 SGDYYVISNSTAT
+1250 SGDYYVISNSSAT

>member
-6 YVVGAGGGCFTGDTL
+6 YIV
-21 VSTPNGQVRI
+21 
-31 DELKEGSEVIS
+31 
-42 FDDKANTHIAKV
+42 
-54 LKVHVH
+54 
-60 ENEQVYRYGFWGDEY
+60 
-75 VDATPNHWVLNQYNA
+75 
-90 FVAIGSLGFD
+90 
-100 DCLVDV
+100 
-106 MGHLRPI
+106 
-113 TSRKDLGTATVYN
+113 
-126 LTVEQQHTFI
+126 
-136 ANNIRVHNAGI
+136 
-147 GLRVAG
+147 G

-164 SRSTPTE
+164 GGTPTE

-177 SVQFANVV
+177 STQFANVLDV
-185 DLISEG
+185 ISEG
-191 EIGGLDDG
+191 EIGGLEDG

-206 DTPVEAADG
+206 DTPIQAADG
-215 SNNFEGFTIATRVG
+215 TNNFEGFSVVTRVG
-229 TQTQTHLAGPFNAT
+229 TQAQTHLPGPFNTT
-243 ERETGVS
+243 ERETSVG
-250 VEVTKDN
+250 VEVVKDTS
-257 PVTRSITDTD
+257 VTRSITDTD

-278 SLQIL
+278 ALQVL
-283 EDDGDIVG
+283 EDDGDVVG
-291 HSVQIKIQIQY
+291 NSVQIKIQIQY
-302 NGGGYN
+302 NSGGYN
-308 DVINDTI
+308 DVITDTI

-320 NRYQRDYLVDLT
+320 NRYQRDYLVNLT
-332 GSFPVDVRVVRVSAD
+332 GSFPVDVRMVRVSAD
-347 ETSAKRASTTNFQSF
+347 ETSQKRASTTIFQSF
-362 TEIIDEKFRYP
+362 TEIIDDKFRYP

-380 RFDSRQFNSVPN
+380 RFDARQFSNIPS

-416 GRITYS
+416 GRLTYS

-472 NELVDNGAGGQEPRF
+472 NALVNDGAGGLEPRF

-555 HTVAVVA
+555 HTVVVVA

-582 VAKYGIIKKDIKAV
+582 VAKYGIIKKDIKAI

-620 TIQFSIG
+620 TIQFSVA

-635 PGMVVD
+635 PGMVIDV
-641 IADPVRAGR
+641 ADPVRAGAR
-650 RLSGRVKLSTTTKI
+650 RSGRVKSATTTQI
-664 TTDSANGLVTALA
+664 TTDSSSGLTTSLA
-677 AANNP
+677 ANNNP
-682 KLSVILSTGLVEQR
+682 KLSVMLSTGLVEQK

-701 GIKLIGGKET
+701 GITPL
-711 ASIGRFDLETGS
+711 AN
-723 DALLLEDGER
+723 
-733 YMQQGTTVAD
+733 GT
-743 GAEIDVATAFSEAP
+743 AEIDVTTAFSEAP
-757 VTGSIFLFQND
+757 AAGSVFLFQND
-768 EIQSQ
+768 DVKSQ
-773 QFRVLSVAEGEGG
+773 QFRVVSVAEAGEGIY
-786 TLGVSAIAYNSTIY
+786 GVSAVAYNSTIY
-800 DAVEKDLELT
+800 DAVESDVELT
-810 NRDISNLSL
+810 DRDISNLSL
-819 IPNAVDSIS
+819 IPNPVDSVS
-828 LEEFLY
+828 TEEFLY
-834 EEGSSV
+834 EEANGV
-840 HVGASISWNHDR
+840 FVGASVSWNHDR

-867 NWQAVETSSPSVTL
+867 NWQALNTASPSVTL
-881 RTLRAGRLYVQIQ
+881 RNLRAGRLYVQIQ
-894 AKNSLGK
+894 AKNSLNK
-901 GSQITA
+901 GSQITLDD
-907 SNFQLVGKTAAPADV
+907 FQLEGKTAAPAAV

-929 VNGQARLTWTEATDL
+929 VNGQARLTWTQATDL

-958 NLTSVTWP
+958 NLSSVTWQS
-966 NSTSISEQIAG
+966 STSISEQIAG
-977 SATEAYADLKPGT
+977 SATEAYADLKAGT
-990 YSAKFVDSEGRESLN
+990 YSAKFVDSGGRESLT

-1016 QSVQVVGAL
+1016 LSVEVVGAL
-1025 GSTEDPSFSGIKTN
+1025 SSTEDTAFTGTKTN
-1039 LVVDAVT
+1039 LTVDAADD
-1046 NELELGETGSE
+1046 ELELALTGGE
-1057 LAASGDFDLE
+1057 LQPIGDFDLE
-1067 DGTALLLEDASN
+1067 DGNALLLEDDSN
-1079 YQLQGDNA
+1079 LTLQGDSA
-1087 LHTTGVY
+1087 IHQSGTYV
-1094 KFNGGNAFALS
+1094 FNGGNAFALS
-1105 DVFSLRLNSTLRAR
+1105 DVFSLRLDSTLRAR

-1126 KIDDEPDIDA
+1126 RIDDEPDFDLI
-1136 VTDFDGAAPNTCDVK
+1136 TEFDGVTPNTCDVK

-1161 AGSPAYTSLRRFN
+1161 AGSPTYTSLRRFN
-1174 NAEFKARAFKVE
+1174 NAEFKARGFKVE
-1186 AHFSTGGGQ
+1186 AHFSTGGPQ

-1204 IQAEMPIRTVTGTV
+1204 IQAEMPRRSVTGSV

-1227 VAYGAGNRFYVTP
+1227 VTYGAGNKFYVAP

-1250 SGDYYVISNSTAT
+1250 SGDYYVISNSSAT

-1268 VYNSSDTRIA
+1268 VYNSSNTRIA
-1278 KTVNW
+1278 KAVNW

>member
-6 YVVGAGGGCFTGDTL
+6 YVVGAGGG
-21 VSTPNGQVRI
+21 
-31 DELKEGSEVIS
+31 
-42 FDDKANTHIAKV
+42 
-54 LKVHVH
+54 
-60 ENEQVYRYGFWGDEY
+60 
-75 VDATPNHWVLNQYNA
+75 
-90 FVAIGSLGFD
+90 
-100 DCLVDV
+100 
-106 MGHLRPI
+106 
-113 TSRKDLGTATVYN
+113 
-126 LTVEQQHTFI
+126 
-136 ANNIRVHNAGI
+136 
-147 GLRVAG
+147 
-153 AGGGGG
+153 GG

-164 SRSTPTE
+164 RSTPTE

-177 SVQFANVV
+177 SKQFATVV

-191 EIGGLDDG
+191 EIGGLEDG

-206 DTPVEAADG
+206 DTPVQAANG
-215 SNNFEGFTIATRVG
+215 SNNFEGFTVVTRVG
-229 TQTQTHLAGPFNAT
+229 TQGQAHLPGKFGPPSDPEPVGAPATNEDGTDDGAVAG
-243 ERETGVS
+243 S
-250 VEVTKDN
+250 
-257 PVTRSITDTD
+257 VTRSIGSASSS
-267 VDRLRVTLTIP
+267 VDQVRVTLSIP
-278 SLQIL
+278 SLQVL
-283 EDDGDIVG
+283 ESDGDIVG
-291 HSVQIKIQIQY
+291 NSVQIKIQTQY
-302 NGGGYN
+302 ADQTEFS
-308 DVINDTI
+308 DVFTDTI

-320 NRYQRDYLVDLT
+320 NAYQRDYLINLT
-332 GSFPVDVRVVRVSAD
+332 GALPVQVRMLRVSRD
-347 ETSAKRASTTNFQSF
+347 EDSQKRQSTTIFQHY
-362 TEIIDEKFRYP
+362 TEIITDKFAYP

-380 RFDSRQFNSVPN
+380 RFDSSQFNSIPT

-422 GIWDGTFQAATW
+422 GVWDGTFQAATW

-472 NELVDNGAGGQEPRF
+472 NELVDDGAGDVEPRF

-506 TAIFRGIAYYGAGT
+506 TAIFRGISYYGAGT

-582 VAKYGIIKKDIKAV
+582 VAKYGIIKKDIKAI
-596 GCYSQGQANR
+596 GCYSQGQAHR

-620 TIQFSIG
+620 TIQFSVAID
-627 IESGIILR
+627 SGIILR

-650 RLSGRVKLSTTTKI
+650 RLSGRVKTATTTKI
-664 TTDSANGLVTALA
+664 VTDHADGLVTSLA

-682 KLSVILSTGLVEQR
+682 KLSVILPTGLVEQK

-701 GIKLIGGKET
+701 GITLVGGTET
-711 ASIGRFDLETGS
+711 DSIGRIDLENDV
-723 DALLLEDGER
+723 DALLLEDGDR
-733 YMQQGTTVAD
+733 YMQQGTTIAD
-743 GAEIDVATAFSEAP
+743 GAEIDVSSAFSEAP
-757 VTGSIFLFQND
+757 AAGSVFLFQNA

-773 QFRVLSVAEGEGG
+773 QFRVVSVAESGEGIY
-786 TLGVSAIAYNSTIY
+786 GVSAVAYNSTIY
-800 DAVEKDLELT
+800 DAVESDNELT
-810 NRDISNLSL
+810 TRDISNLSL

-828 LEEFLY
+828 LNEFLY
-834 EEGSSV
+834 EEGSTV
-840 HVGASISWNHDR
+840 HVGASVSWNHDR
-852 VNVSEFRVQYRIDND
+852 VNVNEFRVQYRVDND

-907 SNFQLVGKTAAPADV
+907 ANFKLDGKTAAPANV
-922 ANFSMIP
+922 QGFSMIP
-929 VNGQARLTWTEATDL
+929 VNGQARLTWTQATDL

-958 NLTSVTWP
+958 DLSGVTWP
-966 NSTSISEQIAG
+966 NSTSISEQISG

-990 YSAKFVDSEGRESLN
+990 YSAKFVDSGGRESLT

-1016 QSVQVVGAL
+1016 ESVEVVGAL
-1025 GSTEDPSFSGIKTN
+1025 GSTEDPSFSGTKTN

-1057 LAASGDFDLE
+1057 LAATGDFDLE
-1067 DGTALLLEDASN
+1067 DGNSLLLEDGST

-1087 LHTTGVY
+1087 LHQSGTYV
-1094 KFNGGNAFALS
+1094 FNGGNTFTLS
-1105 DVFSLRLNSTLRAR
+1105 DVFSLRLDSTLRAR

-1126 KIDDEPDIDA
+1126 RIDDEPDIDA
-1136 VTDFDGAAPNTCDVK
+1136 VTDFDGTAPNTCDIE
-1151 LFIQTTQDDP
+1151 LYIRTTQDDP
-1161 AGSPAYTSLRRFN
+1161 AGSHTFTSWRRFN
-1174 NAEFKARAFKVE
+1174 NAQFKARGYQVKAE
-1186 AHFSTGGGQ
+1186 FSTGGPQ

-1204 IQAEMPIRTVTGTV
+1204 VQAAMPRRSVTGSV

-1227 VAYGAGNRFYVTP
+1227 VTYGTGNKFYVTP

-1250 SGDYYVISNSTAT
+1250 TGDYYVISNSTAT

-1268 VYNSSDTRIA
+1268 VYDLNDNRLA
-1278 KTVNW
+1278 KAVNW